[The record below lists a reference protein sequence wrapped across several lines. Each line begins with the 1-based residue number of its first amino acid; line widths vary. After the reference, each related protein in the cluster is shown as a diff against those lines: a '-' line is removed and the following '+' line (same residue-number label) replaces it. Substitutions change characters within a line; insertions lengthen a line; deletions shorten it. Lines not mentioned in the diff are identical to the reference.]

1 MYALAIHGGAGL
13 STPEDLGTER
23 EEQARKD
30 LERSLQAGEKI
41 LSQGGTAEEAVIA
54 AVQIMEDSEVFN
66 AGRGSVFA
74 SDGVQRMDASIMTGH
89 NEKAGAL
96 CGVSRI
102 RYPISAAAAIM
113 NTTPHVMLY
122 GEDAENLAQE
132 FGLEMVDPSWF
143 RTDYRWEQLLKARK
157 AKKIILDH
165 ESVERG
171 ISKGTVGAVACD
183 KYGNLAAATST
194 GGLVNKRPGR
204 VGDSAIIGAGTYA
217 KNHTC
222 AISATGH
229 GELFIRANVAG
240 RMSNLIEFGNHNI
253 HSAAH
258 KIIWEELERDVGG
271 LISVNQKGEISMPF
285 NTGGMFRGSI
295 QEGKDPQ
302 VLVWTNEYEQKRK
315 TL

>member
-157 AKKIILDH
+157 AKK
-165 ESVERG
+165 
-171 ISKGTVGAVACD
+171 KGCTP
-183 KYGNLAAATST
+183 T
-194 GGLVNKRPGR
+194 NK
-204 VGDSAIIGAGTYA
+204 
-217 KNHTC
+217 
-222 AISATGH
+222 
-229 GELFIRANVAG
+229 
-240 RMSNLIEFGNHNI
+240 
-253 HSAAH
+253 
-258 KIIWEELERDVGG
+258 
-271 LISVNQKGEISMPF
+271 
-285 NTGGMFRGSI
+285 
-295 QEGKDPQ
+295 PQ
-302 VLVWTNEYEQKRK
+302 P
-315 TL
+315 